1 MLVIC
6 LFPIPATTTPAR
18 DTMSMG
24 IQQLTLS
31 EAAIHGLPNELLAD
45 IFDTTVKSVH
55 ENAQPVLVTLEVRVR
70 PSM

>member
-1 MLVIC
+1 
-6 LFPIPATTTPAR
+6 
-18 DTMSMG
+18 MSMG
-24 IQQLTLS
+24 IQQLQLT

-55 ENAQPVLVTLEVRVR
+55 ENAQLVLVTLEVRVR